1 MISDNMRG
9 AALMVAGQVA
19 FVINDAF
26 MKALAGDVPFLQAMF
41 LRGVMA
47 TVILLVIASLL
58 GQLSFRI
65 SPGDRW
71 RMAIR
76 TICEAL
82 AAYFFISALFN
93 MPLAN
98 AVAIL
103 QMLPLSIALAAYLF
117 MGEPLGWRRLTA
129 VLIGFVGVMLIIR
142 PGFDGFSIWSLNVL
156 AAVVAVTIRDL
167 VTRRM
172 ASKLPSLMVAL
183 AGATGVMVFSG
194 IGTVFTTWDPV
205 SLGEYA
211 KLFGATLGILGAYIF
226 SVLMMR
232 VGEVSFVVPFRYSS
246 LVAALILGLLVF
258 GEWPDAITL
267 LGSAIVV
274 GTGLYMLY
282 REVKLRRA
290 IASASI
296 RPS

>member
-9 AALMVAGQVA
+9 ASLMVAGQVA

-41 LRGVMA
+41 IRGVMA
-47 TVILLVIASLL
+47 TAILLIAAMAL
-58 GQLSFRI
+58 GQLNLRI
-65 SPGDRW
+65 APGDRW
-71 RMAIR
+71 RVALR
-76 TICEAL
+76 TLCEAL

-103 QMLPLSIALAAYLF
+103 QALPLTIALAAYLF
-117 MGEPLGWRRLTA
+117 LGEPLGWRRLTA
-129 VLIGFVGVMLIIR
+129 ILVGFVGVMLIIR
-142 PGFDGFSIWSLNVL
+142 PGFDGFTIWSLNVL
-156 AAVVAVTIRDL
+156 AAVVVVTIRDL
-167 VTRRM
+167 MTRRM
-172 ASKLPSLMVAL
+172 TSSLPSLTVAFL
-183 AGATGVMVFSG
+183 GAAGVMVFSA
-194 IGTVFTTWDPV
+194 IGTAVQPWDPV
-205 SLGEYA
+205 TWPELLQ
-211 KLFGATLGILGAYIF
+211 LFGATLGILGAYIF

-246 LVAALILGLLVF
+246 LVAALILGLIVF
-258 GEWPDAITL
+258 GEWPDALTL

-282 REVKLRRA
+282 REVTLRRA
-290 IASASI
+290 SAPASI

>member
-1 MISDNMRG
+1 
-9 AALMVAGQVA
+9 MVAGQVA

-41 LRGVMA
+41 IRGLMA
-47 TVILLVIASLL
+47 TAILLVAAIAM
-58 GQLSFRI
+58 GHLSFRLA
-65 SPGDRW
+65 PRDRW
-71 RMAIR
+71 RMAVR
-76 TICEAL
+76 TLCEAL

-93 MPLAN
+93 MPLGN

-103 QMLPLSIALAAYLF
+103 QVLPLTTALAAYVF

-129 VLIGFVGVMLIIR
+129 ILVGLFGVMLIIR
-142 PGFDGFSIWSLNVL
+142 PGFDGFTIWSLNVL
-156 AAVVAVTIRDL
+156 AAVVVVTIRDL
-167 VTRRM
+167 ITRTM
-172 ASKLPSLMVAL
+172 TSSLPSLTVAL
-183 AGATGVMVFSG
+183 ASAMGVMIFSG
-194 IGTVFTTWDPV
+194 LGAAFDPWHPV
-205 SLGEYA
+205 AIPEYG

-246 LVAALILGLLVF
+246 LVAALILGLIVF
-258 GEWPDAITL
+258 GEWPDVWML

-282 REVKLRRA
+282 REVTLRRA
-290 IASASI
+290 KASANI